1 MPTILSIGDGG
12 GTTTNWTVITD
23 LGVEGDATVAPG
35 VMTLQGM
42 NTGLAGNYVL
52 GTDIAASGTSTWNT
66 NAGFVPVGAN
76 GSSFTGSFDGLG
88 HTVTGLTINRQVN
101 VAGNFYQG
109 LFGYSTG
116 SLRNVGMLNSN
127 IAGASVVGALAGYSG
142 GSISYSYADGGSVS
156 ASVHQAGGLVGQL
169 GGSISNSYANV
180 SVSGTD
186 YACCFG
192 GVASSNIGGLVGKT
206 LDGSSISNSYSTGSV
221 NGSTYVGGLV
231 GQNRG
236 DIDTSYASGAVT
248 KDGGLSRAGG
258 LIGDHLK
265 SFLTPLTVTA
275 TSGSKIYDGTAS
287 GLGVSYSTAPNANLL
302 GTAVTTSA
310 SSNVGTWAVSASGLY
325 SNQSGYDITYVAGA
339 LTIDPVPIVLLGVGA
354 DNQSK
359 TYGSADPVLT
369 YTVGSG
375 NLAPG
380 DSFSG
385 SMVRDPGE
393 NVGSYAIR
401 QGTLSISGNYII
413 SFVDGTLSISPA
425 PLTVTANNAAKAYD
439 GLAYTGG
446 NGVVYSGF
454 VNGETAAVLGGALI
468 WGGSAQGAV
477 NAGSYAIAPSGL
489 TSGNYT
495 IGYVDGMLTVDA
507 VPLTVTANDFA
518 RTYDAQ
524 IWSGGNGVSYSG
536 FVNGETAAVLGGAL
550 TWGGSAQGAVDP
562 GSYVIAPSGLTSGN
576 YVITFVDG
584 VLFIGERI
592 PAVPGAPVDGY
603 AASTAGVLPAAADA
617 NGASSTK
624 YALSMHECG
633 LRLPAGVDCK

>member
-1 MPTILSIGDGG
+1 M
-12 GTTTNWTVITD
+12 
-23 LGVEGDATVAPG
+23 
-35 VMTLQGM
+35 
-42 NTGLAGNYVL
+42 
-52 GTDIAASGTSTWNT
+52 
-66 NAGFVPVGAN
+66 PVGAN

-258 LIGDHLK
+258 LIGDHLAGTISNSYWDSVTTGQAGTGGCSGGGCLGVITSLTDITAAPKAQTSYPGLDFAGSWRIYEGNTRPLLK